1 MFDFDEMSSD
11 LEFSKMEKILE
22 GTIKREEDKK

>member
-11 LEFSKMEKILE
+11 LEFSNMEKTQE
-22 GTIKREEDKK
+22 TIERKENKQ